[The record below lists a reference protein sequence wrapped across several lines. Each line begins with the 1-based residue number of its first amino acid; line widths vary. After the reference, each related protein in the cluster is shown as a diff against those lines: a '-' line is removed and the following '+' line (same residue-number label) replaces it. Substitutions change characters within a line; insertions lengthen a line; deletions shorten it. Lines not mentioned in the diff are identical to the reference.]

1 MRLSIVTVNLNN
13 LKGLQK
19 TFQSVFSQNFTDFEY
34 IVIDGG
40 STDGSVELIKNNQ
53 AKISYWQSQK
63 DEGIYQALNQGIKK
77 ARGEYL
83 LFLHS
88 SDYLLDPEALNR
100 VFITKPDA
108 DIVYADAKRL
118 NSHTNQSEIYRQP
131 DFLSKLFFY
140 RYSLCHQS
148 MFLKR
153 TLFDKFDLY
162 REDLKIVADWAFN
175 LQLFLSKACTWQHLA
190 TPIVYF
196 DQTGVSSTNLEL
208 LNQEREQI
216 LQELFAHQELEQLR
230 QQFNFR
236 QSLLGKVLIKL
247 GFIGRY

>member
-1 MRLSIVTVNLNN
+1 MLLTIITTNLNN

-19 TFQSVFSQNFTDFEY
+19 TFVSVFSQTFTDFEY
-34 IVIDGG
+34 LVIDGG

-63 DEGIYQALNQGIKK
+63 DGGIYQALNQGIKK

-88 SDYLLDPEALNR
+88 GDYLLDPEALNR

-108 DIVYADAKRL
+108 DIIYADAKRL
-118 NSHTNQSEIYRQP
+118 NSHTNQPEIYRQP

-153 TLFDKFDLY
+153 TLFNKFGFY
-162 REDLKIVADWAFN
+162 REDLRVVADWAFN
-175 LQLFLSKACTWQHLA
+175 LQLFLSQKCTWQHLA

-196 DQTGVSSTNLEL
+196 DQTGLSSTNLKL
-208 LNQEREQI
+208 LNQEREQV
-216 LQELFAHQELEQLR
+216 LQELFTHQELKQLR

-236 QSLLGKVLIKL
+236 QSFFGKVLIKL
-247 GFIGRY
+247 GMIGRY

>member
-1 MRLSIVTVNLNN
+1 MLLTIVTTNLNN
-13 LKGLQK
+13 FKGLQK
-19 TFQSVFSQNFTDFEY
+19 TFASVFFQSFSDFEY

-53 AKISYWQSQK
+53 AKIAYWQSQK
-63 DEGIYQALNQGIKK
+63 DEGIYQALNQGIKR
-77 ARGEYL
+77 ARGKYL

-88 SDYLLDPEALNR
+88 GDYLLDPEALNR
-100 VFITKPDA
+100 VFIIKPDT

-118 NSHTNQSEIYRQP
+118 NFHTNQPEIYRQP

-140 RYSLCHQS
+140 RYSLCHQA
-148 MFLKR
+148 MFFKR
-153 TLFDKFDLY
+153 ELFDKFGFY

-175 LQLFLSKACTWQHLA
+175 LQLFLSKTCTWRHLA

-196 DQTGVSSTNLEL
+196 DQTGISSTNLKL
-208 LNQEREQI
+208 LNQEREQV
-216 LQELFAHQELEQLR
+216 LQELFTHQELKQLR

-236 QSLLGKVLIKL
+236 QSFFGKVLIKL
-247 GFIGRY
+247 GVIGRY

>member
-1 MRLSIVTVNLNN
+1 MRLSIITVNLNN

-53 AKISYWQSQK
+53 AKISHWQSQK

-77 ARGEYL
+77 ARGECL

-88 SDYLLDPEALNR
+88 GDYLLDPEALNR
-100 VFITKPDA
+100 VFITKPDV

-118 NSHTNQSEIYRQP
+118 NSHTNQSEIYHQP

-153 TLFDKFDLY
+153 TLFDKFGLY